1 MDIEEAAEYL
11 GVSTKTLRRW
21 VSQGRIQ
28 ARRVPSPTGPRFDFD
43 PQDLD
48 GLRVQHHPEVMPDR
62 ERLDKTGNDL
72 PDVVP
77 SDQPLTLPAA
87 IPQALDILREMAG
100 AITAA
105 VSKSL
110 GKTGTID
117 PALSSLPAL
126 MTVDQAAGYL
136 QVSPTKVRELL
147 REGKLR
153 GIRGMG
159 RGWRIKREDLR
170 RFVEEL

>member
-48 GLRVQHHPEVMPDR
+48 GLRVQHHPEVMPDK
-62 ERLDKTGNDL
+62 ERLDKAGNDL

-77 SDQPLTLPAA
+77 SDPSLTLPAA
-87 IPQALDILREMAG
+87 IPQALDILREMAES
-100 AITAA
+100 ITEA
-105 VSKSL
+105 VSKGL
-110 GKTGTID
+110 DKTGTFD
-117 PALSSLPAL
+117 PTLSRLPAL

-136 QVSPTKVRELL
+136 QASPTKVRELL

-159 RGWRIKREDLR
+159 RGWRIKRDDLR